1 MRYDSFDRFEPAR
14 PTQRVATPE
23 SRLVVDTTGAID
35 AINVHINSRL
45 MEFQHA
51 MEQRMMILQ
60 AQLNTT
66 LLSLEQRVIA
76 LINHRTS
83 PPSDLE
89 DMFNKY

>member
-1 MRYDSFDRFEPAR
+1 MCYDSFDRSEPAR
-14 PTQRVATPE
+14 PTQRVPTPE
-23 SRLVVDTTGAID
+23 SRLAVDTTGAID
-35 AINVHINSRL
+35 AVNVHINSGL

-66 LLSLEQRVIA
+66 LLSLEQRVIV
-76 LINHRTS
+76 LINHCIS